1 MKFGMPTLIEL
12 ETVEETAALC
22 GRLGLS
28 FLELNTNF
36 PKHQPHLL
44 NPEKLNALADQHG
57 IGYTIHLNDEMAVA
71 EFHPAVSGG
80 YRQAVAETIWRKKS
94 VSIS

>member
-1 MKFGMPTLIEL
+1 MPIYGMPSMIEL
-12 ETVEETAALC
+12 DTVQQSVALC
-22 GRLGLS
+22 RELKLA

-44 NPEKLNALADQHG
+44 DPEKLNALAAQHG

-80 YRQAVAETIWRKKS
+80 YRQAVAETITLA
-94 VSIS
+94 